1 MSEQYV
7 KTYLDCGALG
17 ELDVIVQFDHQPF
30 EPTVIHPV
38 DDAYEGCAESAEI
51 TSVIAILDGIE
62 VQIMD
67 KIAAYDISLLE
78 EAAMESLDG

>member
-7 KTYLDCGALG
+7 KTHLDCGALG
-17 ELDVIVQFDHQPF
+17 ELDVIVQFDHEPF
-30 EPTVIHPV
+30 ESTVIHPA

-51 TSVIAILDGIE
+51 TSVIAILDDIE
-62 VQIMD
+62 VQLMD

-78 EAAMESLDG
+78 EVCLESLQ